1 MPPMKITAVDAF
13 LMSCPLATPLL
24 LPFRNGLRTIL
35 KRDAMYIRITTD
47 TGLRGYAPGPADERA
62 YHAIRDEIAPFL
74 NGRDPL
80 QWRTFEF
87 DRRAARNANF
97 AQETASRTTAA
108 RTARPRAGAPTM
120 RFVHRGVGRSG
131 AGRRGPR
138 ERPSQPASAKAPAA
152 RRSASREGGGPGRSP
167 GQIGSG
173 ASAKVYAA
181 VEIALMDLAARHEGC
196 ALSEIAGGRVRQDI
210 KLYGSAGMY
219 MPPSGYAEEAAAV
232 QAMGFPAYKMRP
244 ARGPNE
250 DVETLAK
257 MRDATGPDFG
267 LMVDAH
273 AWWRMGDQSYSFD
286 TVASVAAA
294 ISVFG
299 PVWLEEPLPP
309 EDHDGYAR
317 LKARRIVPIATGEHE
332 PDEAGFADLAKRR
345 AADFLQMDVCC
356 QGGFAMGRRVVES
369 ARSAGARFAFHSW
382 GTTLEVLAAAHFG
395 VCWPADLV
403 EWLEYPCYANPP
415 RSAGRPGMYPFP
427 LADEILKEPLE
438 IVNGHLRVP
447 HRPGLGIEIDERV
460 ADKYPFVPGPWSF
473 FEIKSPPETIAVT
486 GDHSLKWV

>member
-1 MPPMKITAVDAF
+1 MKITAVDAF
-13 LMSCPLATPLL
+13 LMSCPFAAPLL

-35 KRDAMYIRITTD
+35 KRDAMYIRLTTD

-62 YHAIRDEIAPFL
+62 YHAIRDEISPFL
-74 NGRDPL
+74 SGRDPL
-80 QWRTFEF
+80 RWSTFEF
-87 DRRAARNANF
+87 SGSAAS
-97 AQETASRTTAA
+97 T
-108 RTARPRAGAPTM
+108 
-120 RFVHRGVGRSG
+120 
-131 AGRRGPR
+131 
-138 ERPSQPASAKAPAA
+138 
-152 RRSASREGGGPGRSP
+152 
-167 GQIGSG
+167 
-173 ASAKVYAA
+173 KVYAA

-196 ALSEIAGGRVRQDI
+196 PLSEIVGGRVRQEI

-219 MPPSGYAEEAAAV
+219 MAPSGYAEEAAAV

-244 ARGPNE
+244 ARGPND

-294 ISVFG
+294 ISVFN

-309 EDHDGYAR
+309 EDHDAYAR
-317 LKARRIVPIATGEHE
+317 LKARRLLSIATGEHE
-332 PDEAGFADLAKRR
+332 PDEAGFADLAQRR

-369 ARSAGARFAFHSW
+369 ARAAGARFAFHSW

-403 EWLEYPCYANPP
+403 EWLEYPCYAN
-415 RSAGRPGMYPFP
+415 SGRPGMYPFP
-427 LADEILKEPLE
+427 LADEILKEPLD

-447 HRPGLGIEIDERV
+447 DRPGLGIEIDERV
-460 ADKYPFVPGPWSF
+460 VDKYPFVPGPWSY